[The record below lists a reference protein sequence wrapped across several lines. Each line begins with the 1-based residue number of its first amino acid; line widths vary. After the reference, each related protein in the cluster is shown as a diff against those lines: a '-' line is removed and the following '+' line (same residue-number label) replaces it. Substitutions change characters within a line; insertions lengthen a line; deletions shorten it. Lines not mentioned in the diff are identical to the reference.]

1 MGLITIYYNNF
12 KIKIFIYIISELI
25 IYIVFNIFISRVRF
39 LRRYI
44 SGYSLILLIIIYI
57 FFSGG

>member
-1 MGLITIYYNNF
+1 MGFIIIYRNNF
-12 KIKIFIYIISELI
+12 RIRIFIYIVSKLI
-25 IYIVFNIFISRVRF
+25 IYIVFNVFIGRVRF

-44 SGYSLILLIIIYI
+44 SGYNLTLLITIYI